1 MKKTMVLA
9 AALAL
14 IACNKQAAVEDN
26 VSDGGA
32 APAGRYIGIG
42 IYAIDEL
49 WKHLIR
55 KEAPKGSPP
64 PNPQAAVP
72 ADDTEVIV
80 TVDSRTGE
88 VRQCGNYSGHCISSN
103 PWKTEAAG
111 APAALAKHA
120 ADLAREE
127 EEKQRERDA
136 QADAAR
142 RKR

>member
-1 MKKTMVLA
+1 MKTTLVLA

-14 IACNKQAAVEDN
+14 IACDKQAPVEDN
-26 VSDGGA
+26 ASDGGA

-49 WKHLIR
+49 WKHLVQ
-55 KEAPKGSPP
+55 KEAPKGAP
-64 PNPQAAVP
+64 PNPQAALL

-80 TVDSRTGE
+80 SVDSKTGE
-88 VRQCGNYSGHCISSN
+88 VRQCGNYSGYCVSSN
-103 PWKTEAAG
+103 PWKGEAAG

-127 EEKQRERDA
+127 EEKRQELDA
-136 QADAAR
+136 QARAAS
-142 RKR
+142 RKP